1 MNEDIVQL
9 IIAELKCSISEA
21 DRIKLNAWVE
31 EKNTHKTEY
40 EKVRAAWNQTSNIE
54 HLINID
60 TEKDWIRVKDK
71 MLSNRK
77 LNWSRWAIAASVAL
91 IFGISSTFYYSTSKE
106 NTSTV
111 ALTEYSTGQKQKTV
125 TLEDGTE
132 VILNSNSNLEIH
144 NDFGKKSRTV
154 ELTGE
159 AFFEVAKNPDLP
171 FVVLTSNS
179 TTKVL
184 GTAFNIK
191 TSVQSTTIQVEHGKV
206 SFIGSNKNLILKKEM
221 SAQSDKKGL
230 ISIIQPDVNRYAWR
244 TGILKFGDEP
254 ISKVIKTLQDY
265 YDVPISTEENLS
277 DYMLTATFDNIKIE
291 QALDQICL
299 IHQLS
304 SQKTA
309 QGFILQKK

>member
-1 MNEDIVQL
+1 MNEEIVQL
-9 IIAELKCSISEA
+9 IIAELKHSISEA
-21 DRIKLNAWVE
+21 DRIKLNSWLE

-60 TEKDWIRVKDK
+60 TKKDWIQVKDR
-71 MLSNRK
+71 MRSNRN
-77 LNWSRWAIAASVAL
+77 LNWGRWTIAASIAL
-91 IFGISSTFYYSTSKE
+91 IFGVSSTYYYSTSKE

-111 ALTEYSTGQKQKTV
+111 SLTEYSTGQKQKTV

-171 FVVLTSNS
+171 FVVITSNS

-191 TSVQSTTIQVEHGKV
+191 TSLQSTTIQVEHGKV
-206 SFIGSNKNLILKKEM
+206 SFSGSNKNLILEKEM
-221 SAQSDKKGL
+221 SAQSDNKGL
-230 ISIIQPDVNRYAWR
+230 ISIIQPDLNRGAWR

-254 ISKVIKTLQDY
+254 MSNVIKTLQDY
-265 YDVPISTEENLS
+265 YNVPISAEGNLS
-277 DYMLTATFDNIKIE
+277 DYRLTATFDNIKIE
-291 QALDQICL
+291 QALDEISL
-299 IHQLS
+299 IHQLTY
-304 SQKTA
+304 QKTA
-309 QGFILQKK
+309 FGFHIKKK